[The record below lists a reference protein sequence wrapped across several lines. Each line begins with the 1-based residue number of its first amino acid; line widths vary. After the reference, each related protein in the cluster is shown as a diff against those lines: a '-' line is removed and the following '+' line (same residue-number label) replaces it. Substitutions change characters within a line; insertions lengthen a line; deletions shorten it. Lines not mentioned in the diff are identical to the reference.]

1 MATDIDESVL
11 DGNAVAGLL
20 AATFGFEMTAM
31 PSQRVHSHNVN
42 VTAELRAYTRAPGIV
57 LRCPTCSG
65 VVLRIVE
72 TPTATLIDTSGI
84 AWLRFE
90 RRDRSEVQP

>member
-1 MATDIDESVL
+1 MRTEEMRL
-11 DGNAVAGLL
+11 DGNAAAGMLRELFVRDVTGAMATCRSCGNVGPIGGLL
-20 AATFGFEMTAM
+20 EYGHQM
-31 PSQRVHSHNVN
+31 
-42 VTAELRAYTRAPGIV
+42 GIV

-84 AWLRFE
+84 AWLRI
-90 RRDRSEVQP
+90 DRM